1 MKIRNLLFEN
11 NIFLA
16 PMAGITDLPYRLI
29 MKEAGAGLVFSE
41 MVSAIGLLHGGSRNK
56 TRELLAS
63 QPQERPLAVQL
74 FGCEPEILAEAARSI
89 VGAAE
94 CLDLNMGCPV
104 PKVVKNGSG
113 SALLRDPQR
122 IAQIVA
128 TVRAAWDGPLTIKIR
143 SGWDPES
150 MNYLEIGRIAQ
161 EEGADSVTLHPRTRS
176 QGFSGHSDWE
186 QIRALKEQL
195 TIPVIGS
202 GDVFCADDGLRMLQE
217 TGCDAL
223 MIGRGGYGNPWL
235 IAELCA
241 RLANR
246 PWQPPTVAD
255 RAAMAQRHLELCFEI
270 FGERKTLGE
279 MRKHLCWYA
288 RGLDGAAAFRLG
300 INNSESLAQMRQ
312 LVNDFFIE
320 EAPAP

>member
-1 MKIRNLLFEN
+1 MKIRNLSFDK
-11 NIFLA
+11 NILLA

-29 MKEAGAGLVFSE
+29 MKEAGASLVFSE

-63 QPQERPLAVQL
+63 RPEERPLAVQL
-74 FGCEPEILAEAARSI
+74 FGSEPEILAEAARSLI
-89 VGAAE
+89 GAAD

-122 IAQIVA
+122 ISRIVA

-143 SGWDPES
+143 SGWDLES
-150 MNYLEIGRIAQ
+150 VNYLEIGRIAQ
-161 EEGADSVTLHPRTRS
+161 AEGVDAVTLHPRTRS

-195 TIPVIGS
+195 SIPVIGS

-241 RLANR
+241 RLDHR
-246 PWQPPTVAD
+246 PWQPPTMAE
-255 RAAMAQRHLELCFEI
+255 RAAIVHRHLELCLEI

-288 RGLDGAAAFRLG
+288 RGLDGAAAFRLA
-300 INNSESLAQMRQ
+300 INNSEGLEQMRH
-312 LVNDFFIE
+312 LVQDFFIE
-320 EAPAP
+320 ETPLP

>member
-1 MKIRNLLFEN
+1 MKIRNLSFDK

-29 MKEAGAGLVFSE
+29 MKEAGASLVFSE

-56 TRELLAS
+56 TRELLDS
-63 QPQERPLAVQL
+63 RPEERPLAVQL
-74 FGCEPEILAEAARSI
+74 FGSEPEILAEAARSL

-122 IAQIVA
+122 IARILA

-143 SGWDPES
+143 SGWDAES
-150 MNYLEIGRIAQ
+150 LNYLAIGRIAQ
-161 EEGADSVTLHPRTRS
+161 EEGVDAVTLHPRTRS
-176 QGFSGHSDWE
+176 QGFSGHSDWA
-186 QIRALKEQL
+186 QLRALKEQL
-195 TIPVIGS
+195 SIPVIGS
-202 GDVFCADDGLRMLQE
+202 GDVFSADDGLRMLQE

-241 RLANR
+241 RLDQR
-246 PWQPPTVAD
+246 PWQPPTMAA
-255 RAAMAQRHLELCFEI
+255 RAVMVHRHLELCLEI

-300 INNSESLAQMRQ
+300 INNSESLGQMQQ
-312 LVNDFFIE
+312 LVHDFFIE
-320 EAPAP
+320 ETPLP